1 MKKLLFSIIVL
12 AMSLTMNA
20 QNSEGITL
28 TVVIENVLNSEG
40 HVLSGLHNEDTFMKA
55 EGIKTSKDKAEAG
68 ELVLKIF
75 NPVIMHFL
83 YCTIKMTITEWILP
97 LTECQRKIMP

>member
-28 TVVIENVLNSEG
+28 TVV
-40 HVLSGLHNEDTFMKA
+40 
-55 EGIKTSKDKAEAG
+55 
-68 ELVLKIF
+68 
-75 NPVIMHFL
+75 
-83 YCTIKMTITEWILP
+83 KMF
-97 LTECQRKIMP
+97 